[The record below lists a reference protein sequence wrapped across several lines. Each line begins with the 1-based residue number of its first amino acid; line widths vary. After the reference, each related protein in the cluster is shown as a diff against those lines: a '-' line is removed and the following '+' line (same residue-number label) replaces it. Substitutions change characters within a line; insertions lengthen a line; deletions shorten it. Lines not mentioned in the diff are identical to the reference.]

1 GAPATVPNADG
12 WRQMHGW
19 SLQQRGAFWSAV
31 WEFAGVIGDRGNAT
45 LEQGERMPGARWF
58 SDSRLNYAE
67 NLLAGPADAVAL
79 LARDEPGGR
88 EEYTRGRLRQCVLSV
103 ATGFAAAGIG
113 EGDVVAGFVT
123 NSPEAVIAML
133 AAAHLGA
140 VWTSVSPEFGAAAC
154 V

>member
-1 GAPATVPNADG
+1 PSDRLARCNLTAFARFAHERAGAPATVPNADG

-79 LARDEPGGR
+79 L
-88 EEYTRGRLRQCVLSV
+88 
-103 ATGFAAAGIG
+103 
-113 EGDVVAGFVT
+113 
-123 NSPEAVIAML
+123 
-133 AAAHLGA
+133 
-140 VWTSVSPEFGAAAC
+140 
-154 V
+154 